1 MSAKVSCRP
10 PYDIM
15 KTKFILPLALCA
27 LSATAQTQIRPY
39 DPAHNLEGITYY
51 LPKTALQVVVTA
63 KRTVYEPGEYAN
75 YAERFLRL
83 NDVVLEQEER
93 WQLQTI
99 SISTYGV
106 ADTAHAYTIIHDIR
120 TPAPFVRL
128 APDGRLLAI
137 NTEPLELEEFEEPS
151 VLEIKEEKVD
161 AADFKTRDVLNAGS
175 KLKMAELTANEIYDI
190 RENRTLL
197 AKGQADFMPTDG
209 EQLRLMLATLDK
221 QEAALLQ
228 LFKGSSY
235 SEMHTFVLNYLPSK
249 EGEMKDVLFRFSDFL
264 GLVDNDNLAGEPYY
278 IDVRDLKTLP
288 AVKPIDPTDKKALKK
303 AQQTQQLGLRYLL
316 PGTAEIKIYNA
327 HNVLTTLQAPFSQF
341 GRVEHLGGDLFNK
354 KMQTSVQLS
363 PTTGGLVKLDMV
375 LPPAK

>member
-1 MSAKVSCRP
+1 
-10 PYDIM
+10 M
-15 KTKFILPLALCA
+15 KTKLLLPLALCV
-27 LSATAQTQIRPY
+27 LSGTAQTQILPY
-39 DPAHNLEGITYY
+39 DPKHNLEGITYF

-63 KRTVYEPGEYAN
+63 KRTVYEPGEYAM
-75 YAERFLRL
+75 YAERLLRL
-83 NDVVLEQEER
+83 NDVVLEKEER

-99 SISTYGV
+99 EVSTYGM
-106 ADTAHAYTIIHDIR
+106 ADTLHAYSIIHDIR

-137 NTEPLELEEFEEPS
+137 NTEPLDLEEFEEPS

-161 AADFKTRDVLNAGS
+161 AADYKTRDVLNAGS

-197 AKGQADFMPTDG
+197 VKGQADFMPTDG

-221 QEAALLQ
+221 QEAALLK
-228 LFKGSSY
+228 LFKGDSY
-235 SEMHTFVLNYLPSK
+235 SEVHTFVLNYEPSR
-249 EGEMKDVLFRFSDFL
+249 EGVERDILFRFSDFL
-264 GLVDNDNLAGEPYY
+264 GLVEKDNLAGEPYY

-288 AVKPIDPTDKKALKK
+288 AVKPIDPNDKKALKK
-303 AQQTQQLGLRYLL
+303 ALQIQQLGLRYLL
-316 PGTAEIKIYNA
+316 PGTAEIKIYDA
-327 HNVLTTLQAPFSQF
+327 YNVLTTLQVPFSQF

-354 KMQTSVQLS
+354 KMQTTVQLS

-375 LPPAK
+375 MPAGK

>member
-1 MSAKVSCRP
+1 
-10 PYDIM
+10 M
-15 KTKFILPLALCA
+15 KTKFLLPLALCA
-27 LSATAQTQIRPY
+27 LSAAAQTQIHPY
-39 DPAHNLEGITYY
+39 VPGQTQEGITYF
-51 LPKTALQVVVTA
+51 LPQTALQVVVTA
-63 KRTVYEPGEYAN
+63 KRTVYEPGEYAL

-83 NDVVLEQEER
+83 TDVVLEKEER
-93 WQLQTI
+93 WQLQSI
-99 SISTYGV
+99 AISTYGV
-106 ADTAHAYTIIHDIR
+106 ADTAHAYSIVHDVR

-137 NTEPLELEEFEEPS
+137 NTQPLELEEMEEPS
-151 VLEIKEEKVD
+151 VMEIKEAQVD
-161 AADFKTRDVLNAGS
+161 AQDFKTRDVLSAGS

-197 AKGQADFMPTDG
+197 VKGQADFMPTDG

-228 LFKGSSY
+228 LFKGSSK

-249 EGEMKDVLFRFSDFL
+249 DGVTHDILFRFSDFM
-264 GLVDNDNLAGEPYY
+264 GLVDDDNLAGEPYY

-288 AVKPIDPTDKKALKK
+288 AVKPINPADKKALKK
-303 AQQTQQLGLRYLL
+303 AQQIQQIGLRYLL

-327 HNVLTTLQAPFSQF
+327 LNVLATLQAPFAQF

-363 PTTGGLVKLDMV
+363 PTTGGLVNLDMV
-375 LPPAK
+375 MPTGK